1 LTIPLEYLIAFAGF
15 PVGILIV
22 YAHRW
27 QQRRLARRSPLTR
40 DLLRGPGESLRVA
53 LDEVSAKVSDEGQM
67 VLLWPI
73 LVTFTSLL
81 AWSAKGGMTP
91 GRLGATA
98 ALALAGA
105 VVGGW
110 LFQRRLRERER
121 WRLAWDG
128 ERAVGEELNQLMRV
142 GCHVFHDVPGENFNI
157 DHVVAGP
164 GGLYAVETKT
174 RSKPARGRGVEDSR
188 VVYDGRALLFP
199 GWRETKPLE
208 QAVRQAEWLSKWLT
222 SATGELVTVQPAVAL
237 PGWWVERAVPNG
249 ITVFNPKN
257 PVFLAKPREGAPL
270 ASKTIQRIAHQ
281 LEQRCRDVEPAA
293 HRHAKK
299 WPGG

>member
-1 LTIPLEYLIAFAGF
+1 
-15 PVGILIV
+15 
-22 YAHRW
+22 
-27 QQRRLARRSPLTR
+27 
-40 DLLRGPGESLRVA
+40 VA
-53 LDEVSAKVSDEGQM
+53 LEEVSAQVSDEGQM
-67 VLLWPI
+67 VILWPF
-73 LVTFTSLL
+73 LTTFTSLL
-81 AWSAKGGMTP
+81 AWSTKGGLTP

-105 VVGGW
+105 VFGGW
-110 LFQRRLRERER
+110 RLQRRLWERER

-128 ERAVGEELNQLMRV
+128 ERAVGEELNQLMRL

-188 VVYDGRALLFP
+188 VVYDGKALLFP

-222 SATGELVTVQPAVAL
+222 SALGEPVTAQPAVAL
-237 PGWWVERAVPNG
+237 PGWWVERTVPNG

-257 PVFLAKPREGAPL
+257 PLFLAKQRDGVTL
-270 ASKTIQRIAHQ
+270 SSKTIRRISHQ
-281 LEQRCRDVEPAA
+281 LEQRCRNVEPMAY
-293 HRHAKK
+293 RHVKALLR
-299 WPGG
+299 G